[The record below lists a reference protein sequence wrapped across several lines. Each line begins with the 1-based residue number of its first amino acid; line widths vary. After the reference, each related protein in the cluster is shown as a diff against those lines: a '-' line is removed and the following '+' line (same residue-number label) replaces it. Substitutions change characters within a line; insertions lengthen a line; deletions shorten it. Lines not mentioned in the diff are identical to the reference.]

1 MKPSNPTSLVHSP
14 NSSSFC
20 NSAVLLP
27 SSDRFPQYHARSS
40 PLHFIFRPQETQ
52 NKTADS
58 SSSSNVE
65 ATASSTA
72 PGKDLP
78 SASTVAACAAAAAN
92 QAIVGGAE
100 VATVESEQCVEEN
113 GAECAE
119 KTLQGIYI
127 NTHGSPLPSAIPTLT
142 LSSATVSR
150 QGSSA
155 KSSKSANAGV
165 AVQQL
170 GAKLGLSLAPQ
181 KVNFSATPL
190 QHQPTGGNEDIT
202 TTHPTVR
209 FSRHR
214 RRARP

>member
-1 MKPSNPTSLVHSP
+1 MAQPTSRLLVEDEPDGSVLYA
-14 NSSSFC
+14 NVATKTGVDMRKAASNFI
-20 NSAVLLP
+20 AVTW
-27 SSDRFPQYHARSS
+27 Q
-40 PLHFIFRPQETQ
+40 QCKEETQ

-65 ATASSTA
+65 ATASSTG

-170 GAKLGLSLAPQ
+170 
-181 KVNFSATPL
+181 
-190 QHQPTGGNEDIT
+190 
-202 TTHPTVR
+202 
-209 FSRHR
+209 
-214 RRARP
+214 